1 MDARAPTTQ
10 SPIHKRQAHAKHLHK
25 HIYAKDITRG
35 ILHRNTRK
43 LTKRVAFECAC
54 VASSSARE
62 LLPPHTKAPL
72 QMHATPPDSHTFT
85 LTHSHT
91 HLHIHHREK
100 MEEQISSIE
109 ELLAAKTAF
118 EHILTTIQDLNP
130 QLRNGIT
137 NILQGIDRRL
147 LLRVVQAR
155 PAR

>member
-1 MDARAPTTQ
+1 
-10 SPIHKRQAHAKHLHK
+10 
-25 HIYAKDITRG
+25 
-35 ILHRNTRK
+35 
-43 LTKRVAFECAC
+43 
-54 VASSSARE
+54 
-62 LLPPHTKAPL
+62 
-72 QMHATPPDSHTFT
+72 
-85 LTHSHT
+85 
-91 HLHIHHREK
+91 

-155 PAR
+155 PAW